1 LQKKSYNE
9 YYKPADDT
17 LFFADNIK
25 NEKGKTA
32 LDMGTGS
39 GYLGKILSNNFE
51 TVVATDINFQ
61 ATKKAHESIECCI
74 CCNGADAIKLDFD
87 LIVCNLPYLP
97 SDEINDP
104 AVDGMIEGVDVPI
117 QMISSASN
125 VLKQTAK
132 LIYMTS
138 SLANY
143 LELIKRTELLG
154 FSTKILAKKKLFFEE
169 LVLVECIKS

>member
-9 YYKPADDT
+9 YYQPAEDT

-51 TVVATDINFQ
+51 TVVATDINFM
-61 ATKKAHESIECCI
+61 ASKKAHESIEYCV
-74 CCNGADAIKLDFD
+74 CCNGADALKLDFD

-97 SDEINDP
+97 SDEISDS
-104 AVDGMIEGVDVPI
+104 AVDGLKEGVDVPMK
-117 QMISSASN
+117 MIISASN
-125 VLKQTAK
+125 VLKQTGK

-138 SLANY
+138 SLANH
-143 LELIKRTELLG
+143 LELVNRTEQLG
-154 FSTKILAKKKLFFEE
+154 FSTKILGKKKLFFEE
-169 LVLVECIKS
+169 LILVECIKH